1 MRKFGTS
8 LLLMALVAIISL
20 TSCTKDDNT
29 RETGV
34 FSNGIFIV
42 NEGPF
47 QTGTGTITFFDPDS
61 NLVEQDIF
69 EKVNGRPIGNIAQSM
84 TIYNGKGY
92 IVVNNAGTIEV
103 VDVATFKSEATITG
117 LVNPSQMLVINSQ
130 KAYVSDWKGEI
141 AVVNLNTNTIT
152 KTITA
157 GTGPDAMVK
166 SGNYV
171 YVANTGGFGIDS
183 TVAVIDFTTDMV
195 TKTIQVGDAP
205 SGLVADASG
214 RVWVLC
220 KGKGYTGWSQPGDTP
235 GCIVRIDPVSLA
247 VNYTYSFAST
257 DVHPEKLVINKQKS
271 LVYFLYNYGIYS
283 FNITSSNATPE
294 MISGRSFYS
303 LGYENKTGYLYAS
316 DVKDYVS
323 NGIVLRI
330 KADTGKTVDSI
341 QTGVIP
347 RGFTFPGQE

>member
-1 MRKFGTS
+1 
-8 LLLMALVAIISL
+8 MALVAIISL
-20 TSCTKDDNT
+20 TSCTKDDNNQ
-29 RETGV
+29 ETGA

-47 QTGTGTITFFDPDS
+47 QTGSGTITFFNPDS
-61 NLVEQDIF
+61 NLVKQDIF
-69 EKVNGRPIGNIAQSM
+69 EKINGRPLGNIAQSM

-117 LVNPSQMLVINSQ
+117 LVNPSQFLVINSQ
-130 KAYVSDWKGEI
+130 KAYVSDWDGNVS
-141 AVVNLNTNTIT
+141 VVDLNTNSIT
-152 KTITA
+152 KKITM

-166 SGNYV
+166 AGNYV

-195 TKTIQVGDAP
+195 TKTIRVGDAP

-214 RVWVLC
+214 SIWVLC
-220 KGKGYTGWSQPGDTP
+220 KGKGYTGWPQPGDTP
-235 GCIVRIDPVSLA
+235 GRIVRIDPVSLA
-247 VNYTYSFAST
+247 VNYTYTFTST

-271 LVYFLYNYGIYS
+271 MIYFLYNYGIYS
-283 FNITSSNATPE
+283 FNIISSNSTPVK
-294 MISGRSFYS
+294 ISGRSFYS

-330 KADTGKTVDSI
+330 KASDGKTVDSV
-341 QTGVIP
+341 QAGVIP